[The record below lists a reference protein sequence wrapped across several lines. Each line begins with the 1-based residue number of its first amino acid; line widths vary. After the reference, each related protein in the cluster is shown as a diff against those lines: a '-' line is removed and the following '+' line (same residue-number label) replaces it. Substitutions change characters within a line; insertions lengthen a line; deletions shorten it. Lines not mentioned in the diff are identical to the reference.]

1 MSRIV
6 VTGGSGFIGSYLIEE
21 LVHEGHAVLNLDI
34 CRPRARPETWREVD
48 VTRQSD
54 VETAFADFA
63 PDSVIHLAARTD
75 TLSDDVD
82 EYSGNWIGTEV
93 TARAAR
99 DLGVARYVSTSTQYV
114 HATDRAPLGDDDF
127 SPFTAYGES
136 KVRSEAVTRSALDG
150 SSTAYVIIRPTNIWG
165 PGHPRYPTEFWR
177 VVRRGLYVHPAVRPP
192 VRRAYGYVGTV
203 TWQIRSLLAL
213 DTFPEG
219 QVLYVGDRL
228 IVLDDWVDGFSRAL
242 RGRDARRVNPRVLTA
257 LGRLGD
263 LLTRVGVRPPL
274 TSSRVSNM
282 IQPSEAPMEP
292 TFRLLGESPWSLAEG
307 ITETVQWLNTAQPEP
322 KSA

>member
-34 CRPRARPETWREVD
+34 CRPHTRPETWREVD
-48 VTRQSD
+48 ITRQSA

-82 EYSGNWIGTEV
+82 EYSRNWIGTEV

-99 DLGVARYVSTSTQYV
+99 DLGVAKYVSTSTQYV

-136 KVRSEAVTRSALDG
+136 KVAVGGR
-150 SSTAYVIIRPTNIWG
+150 
-165 PGHPRYPTEFWR
+165 HPFFVGRKQY
-177 VVRRGLYVHPAVRPP
+177 GLRHHPAYQHLGPWASEVPDRILADRASRPVRPP
-192 VRRAYGYVGTV
+192 RCSTSGASRVR
-203 TWQIRSLLAL
+203 IR
-213 DTFPEG
+213 
-219 QVLYVGDRL
+219 RH
-228 IVLDDWVDGFSRAL
+228 
-242 RGRDARRVNPRVLTA
+242 
-257 LGRLGD
+257 GD
-263 LLTRVGVRPPL
+263 LADQVPAGPRHIPRWTGPLCGRPAHCP
-274 TSSRVSNM
+274 R
-282 IQPSEAPMEP
+282 
-292 TFRLLGESPWSLAEG
+292 
-307 ITETVQWLNTAQPEP
+307 
-322 KSA
+322 